1 MNHIKTYLSAIAF
14 SLAGAA
20 VHADAATEKRQCPDG
35 VCFQLTPV
43 AAQPSAP
50 LLGENGSSRT
60 PQGRY
65 LEEQQASAQA

>member
-1 MNHIKTYLSAIAF
+1 MNHVRTYLSAIAF

-35 VCFQLTPV
+35 QCFQLTPV
-43 AAQPSAP
+43 GEQQTAP

-65 LEEQQASAQA
+65 LEEMQA

>member
-1 MNHIKTYLSAIAF
+1 MNHVKTYLSAIAF

-35 VCFQLTPV
+35 HCFQLTPV
-43 AAQPSAP
+43 GEQQKTP
-50 LLGENGSSRT
+50 LLVENGSSHT

-65 LEEQQASAQA
+65 LEDMQA